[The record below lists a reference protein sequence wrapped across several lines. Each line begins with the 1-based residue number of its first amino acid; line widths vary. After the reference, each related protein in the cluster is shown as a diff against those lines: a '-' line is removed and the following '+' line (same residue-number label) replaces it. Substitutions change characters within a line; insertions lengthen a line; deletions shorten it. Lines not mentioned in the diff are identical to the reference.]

1 MLLAHRYSTIVIT
14 LENITVVLETSGSRM
29 VQQVHVFAG
38 EVLVQLQ
45 DSEQTNRP
53 EAKTT
58 TRLVIQAQQNFE
70 CAPAI
75 SMPQVCCTVATVH
88 LSTAYKVLSTKQFVA
103 TSTLPLPASFHL
115 LDRLERL

>member
-70 CAPAI
+70 YAPAI
-75 SMPQVCCTVATVH
+75 IMPQVCCNSPSLHCLQSPLHETVCCNQYTATPRVV
-88 LSTAYKVLSTKQFVA
+88 SS
-103 TSTLPLPASFHL
+103 S
-115 LDRLERL
+115 